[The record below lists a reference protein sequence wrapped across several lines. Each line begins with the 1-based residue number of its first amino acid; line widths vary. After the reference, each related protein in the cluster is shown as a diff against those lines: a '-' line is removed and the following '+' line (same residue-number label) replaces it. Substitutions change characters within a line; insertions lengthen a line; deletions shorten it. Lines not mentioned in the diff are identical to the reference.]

1 MRRPQRRGGGA
12 SPGRFLRAAAAAAV
26 ACGLMT
32 MAPGGAAEARAAGSA
47 DSGWTRTWGTAMG
60 TAGDPDETKVSGRQ
74 TLRMVVHTSIGG
86 GTARIHLVNTF
97 SKSPVT
103 IGHAT
108 VARQSAGATAAGK
121 PVTLTFGGSE
131 RTVLAPGGSVYS
143 DAAAFPVRS
152 DENLLVSIYLPE
164 AVTSAPYHEYTR
176 QTSYVSAP
184 GDGADRAG
192 ETGGGSFGRHPYWSF
207 LAGVDVTAAESRGT
221 VVAIGDSQTD
231 GGWSTPDT
239 NRRWPDAYARALRAQ
254 GRPMGVVNAGI
265 SANRLLADH
274 STKPSIKPVYGPS
287 ALSRFDRDV
296 LAQPNVKSVVLYEG
310 INDIALDDAN
320 STDLIA
326 GIRQL
331 AERSHQA
338 GLTFTVATIPP
349 FKGANDYYTE
359 AREQVRRQVNA
370 YIRSTRDVDAV
381 ADFDAATRDPLD
393 PAKLFAAYHGTGDR
407 DDALHFND
415 NGCQALAD
423 ALAGGDTPVRFTPN
437 FSQTTAADFTGD
449 GVADI
454 VARGTEDLYLWP
466 GAGDGTF
473 RRPVQLKARWNYTE
487 AAAGDFT
494 GDGKADLVARDANA
508 DLYLWEGTG
517 NGTLGEPRRLTG
529 GWNFTETTAGDF
541 TGDGITDLIARD
553 AKGDLSMWDGRP
565 GGDFTRPHLVE
576 AGWTYTQAT
585 AGDFTGDGK
594 PDLIARDAKAD
605 LYLWEGKA
613 NGDFTTR
620 RLLTGDWTYSETA
633 AGTFYGGG
641 TSHLIARSEAN
652 GVLREWVNRGG
663 GDFSRPLRLTDGW

>member
-1 MRRPQRRGGGA
+1 
-12 SPGRFLRAAAAAAV
+12 
-26 ACGLMT
+26 
-32 MAPGGAAEARAAGSA
+32 MA
-47 DSGWTRTWGTAMG
+47 
-60 TAGDPDETKVSGRQ
+60 TAGDPQETGVTGRQ

-86 GTARIHLVNTF
+86 STARIHLVNTF

-108 VARQSAGATAAGK
+108 VARQSAGAAAAGK

-143 DAAAFPVRS
+143 DAVAFPVRP
-152 DENLLVSIYLPE
+152 DENLLVSIHLPE
-164 AVTSAPYHEYTR
+164 AVTAAPYHEYTR
-176 QTSYVSAP
+176 QTSYMSAA
-184 GDGADRAG
+184 GDGTDRSAEAG
-192 ETGGGSFGRHPYWSF
+192 AGSFRAYDYWSL
-207 LAGVDVTAAESRGT
+207 LAGVDVTPAAGTGGT
-221 VVAIGDSQTD
+221 VVALGDSQTD
-231 GGWSTPDT
+231 GGWSTPGA

-254 GRPMGVVNAGI
+254 SRPMGVVNAGI
-265 SANRLLADH
+265 SANRILADH
-274 STKPSIKPVYGPS
+274 STKSSISPVYGPS
-287 ALSRFDRDV
+287 ALNRFDRDV
-296 LAQPNVKSVVLYEG
+296 LAQPNVRSVVLYEG
-310 INDIALDDAN
+310 INDIVLDDAS

-331 AERSHQA
+331 AERSHRA

-349 FKGANDYYTE
+349 FKGNGYFTE
-359 AREQVRRQVNA
+359 AREEVRRQVNA
-370 YIRSTRDVDAV
+370 YIRTTRDIDAV

-393 PAKLFAAYHGTGDR
+393 PAKLFAAYHGTGER

-415 NGCQALAD
+415 NGCQALAET
-423 ALAGGDTPVRFTPN
+423 LAGGDAPTRFTPN

-473 RRPVQLKARWNYTE
+473 RRPVQLKAHWASTE
-487 AAAGDFT
+487 TAAADFT
-494 GDGKADLVARDANA
+494 GDGKPDLIARDANA
-508 DLYLWEGTG
+508 SLYLWPGTG

-529 GWNFTETTAGDF
+529 GWNFTETTGGDF
-541 TGDGITDLIARD
+541 TGDGVADIVARD
-553 AKGDLSMWDGRP
+553 AKGDLYMWDGRT
-565 GGDFTRPHLVE
+565 GGDFTKPHLVE
-576 AGWTYTQAT
+576 AGWNYTQAT

-620 RLLTGDWTYSETA
+620 RLLTGGWTYSETA
-633 AGTFYGGG
+633 AGAFYGGG

-652 GVLREWVNRGG
+652 GVLKEWVNRGG